1 VLEHN
6 IITDWLRREAKMNL
20 QKVFLTKFVI
30 LAFILLVFNSVFSQV
45 KKEETIAFS
54 GVIESISKDFRFVV
68 VNEVRIFVSSGTTI
82 VDGKGKI
89 LRTDD
94 LKPKLNIAIE
104 ALRNP
109 DGLFAKKIVVKTLG
123 TKP

>member
-1 VLEHN
+1 
-6 IITDWLRREAKMNL
+6 MNL